1 MTNAKA
7 AGFTS
12 IKSQNAMEEDLNL
25 PSPLATALTQRR
37 QKMAAK
43 RAASD
48 PNPELDAMGNPVVD
62 ENSDQ

>member
-1 MTNAKA
+1 MTNSKA

-12 IKSQNAMEEDLNL
+12 IKSNSAVTEDLDL
-25 PSPLATALTQRR
+25 PTPLATALTQRR

-43 RAASD
+43 RAATD
-48 PNPELDAMGNPVVD
+48 PNPELDPMGNPVPD